1 MGKAEGR
8 FPGRKPLKV
17 AQFLQ
22 RHAVFLRRARDTA
35 HQALFFVGLLS
46 NVVGR
51 RSAQQAVELYR
62 PFGLEQIKTL
72 VRGVH
77 LPDHYNRA
85 TEALDHDVDADP
97 EDRQR
102 VTRAVDVY
110 QSWCRIFGQLDDLEA
125 VDIDKLRQDLFD
137 FLSESSAESWLDRFQ
152 LQWLPSFLLFLRK
165 HLAVLWAALFGLA
178 VIWKVEAVHSLLW
191 NEGWRVLLPSVL
203 LVLPVTLPLLATRV
217 RKWHSDVPFWDIG
230 GSSFRRIRHQAQ
242 EPGRLIR
249 RFDRRPVP
257 RSSRSEPRP
266 SLHHEIIVGQGV
278 RLIFLILAWI
288 VALAVVYGCYVWF
301 ENSSTSVTLFL
312 VLSHLYALLI
322 LARIVD
328 FWEFLDAR
336 PIRFGL
342 LLAAAVILIFLL
354 FGLGRE
360 LFIVAFAATAL
371 LQAGLLRIRL
381 RNRMVWGLALLVPV
395 FILAS
400 GRHTLAKEAWKND
413 GRDWQ
418 RLTTKDWPWP
428 AREGELEPPVVVV
441 AASGGGSRAAV
452 YAGLFFE
459 RLEKEHPEIAQELQA
474 VSSVSGGSLATAAY
488 VSRRLERVSQN
499 MALGEADNQAR
510 SRAVSGLHKALSE
523 DFIFPT
529 LKGALMWGQTRSSAI
544 EGAWR
549 TGPVQ
554 LGSYHLSD
562 LAQEWRRARGSE
574 HPPFPIP
581 LFNTA
586 TLDGHDL
593 VVSPFTRELY
603 TRPDLDEAARDLKL
617 NPYRQEALGNG
628 NEGRL
633 PEAPSTWV
641 YYRDGTYALEDLLPH
656 FDPLLSAAVRA
667 SANFPFGFPLVR
679 IETREPLFFSPVDP
693 EGEKRVYLTD
703 GGALSNSGMW
713 SLFNLLMRPESVPK
727 LRRRGVL
734 LFIVDASK
742 MPTFRRVDLAF
753 NSLVGTIE
761 DQCPVG
767 QRLHREMFDLL
778 EKTYGD
784 RIAIVQLDLVPQE
797 SYNVLTTWALD
808 NESLKTLT
816 RSFERRWQQEQP
828 NMVAS
833 WKALQAGRPAPDGLP
848 ATGQARIP
856 KLRPPLD

>member
-1 MGKAEGR
+1 MRKAEGR
-8 FPGRKPLKV
+8 STGRKPLKV

-22 RHAVFLRRARDTA
+22 RHAAFLRRARDTA

-46 NVVGR
+46 DVVGR
-51 RSAQQAVELYR
+51 RSAQRAVELYR
-62 PFGLEQIKTL
+62 PFGLDQIKTL

-85 TEALDHDVDADP
+85 AEALDHDVDAEP

-102 VTRAVDVY
+102 VKRAVDIY
-110 QSWCRIFGQLDDLEA
+110 RSWYRIFDQLDDLET
-125 VDIDKLRQDLFD
+125 VDLDKFRQDLFD

-203 LVLPVTLPLLATRV
+203 LVLPVALPLLATRV
-217 RKWHSDVPFWDIG
+217 RKWHPCVPFWDIG

-249 RFDRRPVP
+249 RFDRRP
-257 RSSRSEPRP
+257 RP
-266 SLHHEIIVGQGV
+266 SLHREIIVGQGM

-288 VALAVVYGCYVWF
+288 VALAGVYGGYAWF

-312 VLSHLYALLI
+312 VLSNLYALLI

-342 LLAAAVILIFLL
+342 LLAAAAILISLL

-360 LFIVAFAATAL
+360 FFIVAFAATAL
-371 LQAGLLRIRL
+371 MQAGLLRIRL
-381 RNRMVWGLALLVPV
+381 RNRIVWGLALLVPAI
-395 FILAS
+395 ILAS

-413 GRDWQ
+413 ERDWQ

-428 AREGELEPPVVVV
+428 AREGELEPPVVMV

-459 RLEKEHPEIAQELQA
+459 RLEKEHPEIARELQA

-488 VSRRLERVSQN
+488 VSRRMERTSQDV
-499 MALGEADNQAR
+499 MMGEADDQAR
-510 SRAVSGLHKALSE
+510 SRAISGLHKALSE

-529 LKGALMWGQTRSSAI
+529 LKGAFMWGQTRSSAI

-554 LGSYHLSD
+554 LGSYRLSD
-562 LAQEWRRARGSE
+562 LAQEWQRARGSA

-586 TLDGHDL
+586 TLDGHNL
-593 VVSPFTRELY
+593 VVSPFARELY
-603 TRPDLDEAARDLKL
+603 TRPDLDEAARELKL
-617 NPYRQEALGNG
+617 NLYRQKASGNHD
-628 NEGRL
+628 EDRL
-633 PEAPSTWV
+633 PKAPSTWV

-656 FDPLLSAAVRA
+656 FDPLLSSAVRA

-713 SLFNLLMRPESVPK
+713 SLFNLMMRPESVPE

-734 LFIVDASK
+734 LFIIDASK

-778 EKTYGD
+778 EKTYND

-808 NESLKTLT
+808 DESLDTLK
-816 RSFERRWQQEQP
+816 RSFNRRWREEEP
-828 NMVAS
+828 NMAAS
-833 WKALQAGRPAPDGLP
+833 WNALRAGRPAPDGLP
-848 ATGQARIP
+848 GSGVARIP
-856 KLRPPLD
+856 RLRPPLD